1 MQCEPTGMPPVNDG
15 EICDGVGGL
24 NEGEIEADGEKTKR
38 QRKSQ

>member
-15 EICDGVGGL
+15 EICDGGGL